1 MATLHISPNQVTN
14 CSSFSVHPC
23 LLMITIALDTI
34 ILLFITERPS
44 RCLAALQ
51 NVFNLEIILL
61 TSFYSLCSI
70 YVTMGLTVSNHRIDV
85 LLLTDDI

>member
-1 MATLHISPNQVTN
+1 
-14 CSSFSVHPC
+14 
-23 LLMITIALDTI
+23 MITIALDTI

-51 NVFNLEIILL
+51 NVFNLEITLL
-61 TSFYSLCSI
+61 TSFYTLCSFS
-70 YVTMGLTVSNHRIDV
+70 VTVGLAVSNLRIDV